1 MDPFP
6 LPLLLASDKP
16 QTRNY
21 SNSIFAALPFGDP
34 ALKSFPR
41 SCAVLLLAKLNGIEI
56 QLFVLSD
63 QRSGYWPILSTEKV
77 TSAWI
82 YFGEDGFFF
91 KTRKLGVTSL
101 GLNAWHSW
109 SIVSL
114 AMFLAGQAATRF
126 LVEFVYFE
134 LGFWFLESA
143 SRLGLKGSWKLQM
156 PREWVPPRL
165 PADSLEIF
173 KSKYQTVKSNTACW
187 LAIDV
192 RQKEEI
198 EFLCRKC
205 RVSLFKNL
213 ILRQL
218 VTFIT
223 STIKSMFD
231 NLYTLDK
238 QQKFQL

>member
-21 SNSIFAALPFGDP
+21 SNPIFAALPFGDP

-41 SCAVLLLAKLNGIEI
+41 SWAVLLLAKLNGLEI

-63 QRSGYWPILSTEKV
+63 QCSGYWPVLSTETV
-77 TSAWI
+77 TTAWI
-82 YFGEDGFFF
+82 YFGHDGFFF
-91 KTRKLGVTSL
+91 KTPKIGMASL
-101 GLNAWHSW
+101 GLDAWHYW

-114 AMFLAGQAATRF
+114 AMFLAGQAVKRF

-134 LGFWFLESA
+134 LGFWFLKSA

-156 PREWVPPRL
+156 PREWMPPSL
-165 PADSLEIF
+165 PVDSLEIF
-173 KSKYQTVKSNTACW
+173 KFKYQTVKSNTACW

-205 RVSLFKNL
+205 RVSLFKTL
-213 ILRQL
+213 ILRPL
-218 VTFIT
+218 DKLIT

-231 NLYTLDK
+231 NFSLFIFLISW
-238 QQKFQL
+238 